1 MNKNMIITIVAIVVV
16 LIGTVIVLNMN
27 NNKPVTTNKIEATIL
42 SISEDSLTVKDDNDG
57 VYTFKGDSSD
67 LAVGSRVVIEYSG
80 LLNRDAEVKDI
91 KLVEMKDIEEKEELG
106 DTISEDWLDN
116 GLFSKYYTL
125 AFNKL
130 KTMTLDEKINQL
142 LLVRY
147 PDSNQVQVM
156 KDKQFGGYVLF
167 GKDFTDKTETEVKKM
182 IDDFQK
188 VSKIPSLTAVD
199 EEGGTVV
206 RISSNPNL
214 RSARFK
220 SPSALYKEGGL
231 DLIKKDTIE
240 KSNLLSSLGINLN
253 LAPVVDVST
262 NSGDYMY
269 SRSLQQNSDITSN
282 FAKTVINASK
292 GTGVSYTLKHFPGY
306 GNNADTHTG
315 SATDSRSY
323 ESILKNDIPPF
334 EAGIDAGAEAVLVSH
349 NVVTNIDKD
358 NPASLSPTIHNL
370 LRDELNFT
378 GVIITDDLDMGAV
391 SKIDNASVKA
401 ILAGNGLIITTDY
414 NKSISEIKK
423 ALSDGT
429 LKEDNI
435 NKLAFRVL
443 AWKYYKGLIY
453 ENQK

>member
-16 LIGTVIVLNMN
+16 LLGTILVLNMN
-27 NNKPVTTNKIEATIL
+27 NNKSTTTNKIEATIL
-42 SISEDSLTVKDDNDG
+42 SIGEGSLTVKDENDG

-67 LAVGSRVVIEYSG
+67 LTVGSRVVIEYSG

-91 KLVEMKDIEEKEELG
+91 KLVEMKDLEEKDGLG
-106 DTISEDWLDN
+106 ETISDEWLDN

-130 KTMTLDEKINQL
+130 KKMTLDEKINQL

-156 KDKQFGGYVLF
+156 KEKQFGGYVLF
-167 GKDFTDKTETEVKKM
+167 GKDFTDKTKTEVKKM

-214 RSARFK
+214 RSSRFK
-220 SPSALYKEGGL
+220 SPSALYSEGGL
-231 DLIKKDTIE
+231 DLIKNDTIE
-240 KSNLLSSLGINLN
+240 KSNLLNSLGINLN

-315 SATDSRSY
+315 SSTDSRSY

-334 EAGIDAGAEAVLVSH
+334 EAGIDAGAEAILVSH

-401 ILAGNGLIITTDY
+401 ILAGNDLIITTDY
-414 NKSISEIKK
+414 NKSINEIKK

-429 LKEDNI
+429 LKEDDI
-435 NKLAFRVL
+435 NKLAFRVI

>member
-1 MNKNMIITIVAIVVV
+1 MNKNMIITIVAIVIV
-16 LIGTVIVLNMN
+16 LIGTVVVLNMN
-27 NNKPVTTNKIEATIL
+27 NNKSVTTNKIEATIL
-42 SISEDSLTVKDDNDG
+42 SISDDSLTVKDDNDG

-91 KLVEMKDIEEKEELG
+91 KLVEMKDIEEKEGLG

-130 KTMTLDEKINQL
+130 KTMTLDERINQL

-167 GKDFTDKTETEVKKM
+167 GKDFTNKTETEVKKM

-214 RSARFK
+214 RSERFK

-240 KSNLLSSLGINLN
+240 KSNLLNSLGINLN

-315 SATDSRSY
+315 TATDSRSY

-334 EAGIDAGAEAVLVSH
+334 EAGIDAGAEAILVSH

-391 SKIDNASVKA
+391 SKIENASVKA
-401 ILAGNGLIITTDY
+401 ILAGNDLIITTDY
-414 NKSISEIKK
+414 NKSINEIKK

-429 LKEDNI
+429 LKEDDI

>member
-1 MNKNMIITIVAIVVV
+1 MNKNMIITIVAIFVV
-16 LIGTVIVLNMN
+16 LLGTVLVLNMN
-27 NNKPVTTNKIEATIL
+27 NNKTTTTNKIEATIL
-42 SISEDSLTVKDDNDG
+42 SIGEGSLTVKDDNDG

-67 LAVGSRVVIEYSG
+67 LTVGSKVVIEYSG

-91 KLVEMKDIEEKEELG
+91 KLVEMKDFEEKDGLG
-106 DTISEDWLDN
+106 ETISDDWLDN

-130 KTMTLDEKINQL
+130 KTMTLDERINQL

-206 RISSNPNL
+206 RVSSNPNL
-214 RSARFK
+214 RSERFK
-220 SPSALYKEGGL
+220 SPSALYSEGGL

-240 KSNLLSSLGINLN
+240 KSNLLNNLGINLN

-306 GNNADTHTG
+306 GNNADTHTS

-334 EAGIDAGAEAVLVSH
+334 EAGIEAGAEAILVSH
-349 NVVTNIDKD
+349 NVVSNIDKD

-391 SKIDNASVKA
+391 SKIENASVKA
-401 ILAGNGLIITTDY
+401 ILAGNDLIITTDY
-414 NKSISEIKK
+414 NKSINEIKK

-429 LKEDNI
+429 LKEDDI
-435 NKLAFRVL
+435 NKLAFRVI

>member
-1 MNKNMIITIVAIVVV
+1 MNKNMIITIVAIVIV
-16 LIGTVIVLNMN
+16 LIGTVVVLNMN
-27 NNKPVTTNKIEATIL
+27 NNKSVTTNKIEATIL
-42 SISEDSLTVKDDNDG
+42 SISDDSLTVKDDNDG

-91 KLVEMKDIEEKEELG
+91 KLVEMKDIEEKEGLG

-130 KTMTLDEKINQL
+130 KTMTLDERINQL

-167 GKDFTDKTETEVKKM
+167 GKDFTNKTETEVKKM

-214 RSARFK
+214 RSERFK

-240 KSNLLSSLGINLN
+240 KSNLLNSLGINLN

-315 SATDSRSY
+315 TATDSRSY

-334 EAGIDAGAEAVLVSH
+334 EAGIDAGAEAILVSH

-401 ILAGNGLIITTDY
+401 ILAGNDLIITTDY
-414 NKSISEIKK
+414 NKSINEIKK

-429 LKEDNI
+429 LKEDDI

>member
-1 MNKNMIITIVAIVVV
+1 MNKNMIITIVAIVIV
-16 LIGTVIVLNMN
+16 LIGTVVVLNMN
-27 NNKPVTTNKIEATIL
+27 NNKSVTTNKIEATIL
-42 SISEDSLTVKDDNDG
+42 SISDDSLTVKDDNDG
-57 VYTFKGDSSD
+57 VYTFKGDS

-91 KLVEMKDIEEKEELG
+91 KLVEMKDIEEKEGLG

-130 KTMTLDEKINQL
+130 KTMTLDERINQL

-167 GKDFTDKTETEVKKM
+167 GKDFTNKTETEVKKM

-214 RSARFK
+214 RSERFK

-240 KSNLLSSLGINLN
+240 KSNLLNSLGINLN

-315 SATDSRSY
+315 TATDSRSY

-334 EAGIDAGAEAVLVSH
+334 EAGIDAGAEAILVSH

-391 SKIDNASVKA
+391 SKIENASVKA
-401 ILAGNGLIITTDY
+401 ILAGNDLIITTDY
-414 NKSISEIKK
+414 NKSINEIKK

-429 LKEDNI
+429 LKEDDI
-435 NKLAFRVL
+435 NKLA
-443 AWKYYKGLIY
+443 
-453 ENQK
+453 

>member
-16 LIGTVIVLNMN
+16 LLGTIIVLNMS

-67 LAVGSRVVIEYSG
+67 LEIGSRVVIEYSG

-91 KLVEMKDIEEKEELG
+91 KLVEMKDVEEKEELG

-130 KTMTLDEKINQL
+130 KTMTLDERINQL

-167 GKDFTDKTETEVKKM
+167 GKDFTGKTEAEVKKM

-214 RSARFK
+214 RSERFK

-240 KSNLLSSLGINLN
+240 KSNLLNSLGINLN

-315 SATDSRSY
+315 TATDSRSY

-334 EAGIDAGAEAVLVSH
+334 EAGIDAGAEAILVSH

-401 ILAGNGLIITTDY
+401 ILAGNDLIITTDY

-429 LKEDNI
+429 LKEDDI